1 MVLCLDLWPPTWY
14 IMLVDGVAMV
24 KTVLKK
30 KTTIT
35 IAVNKV
41 KKTII
46 RGNTDQLVGVRQ
58 KSNIYLYK
66 LRIVKFLAVLDVP
79 DVLDVPI

>member
-1 MVLCLDLWPPTWY
+1 
-14 IMLVDGVAMV
+14 MV

-66 LRIVKFLAVLDVP
+66 LRILVKFLDVLDVP
-79 DVLDVPI
+79 DVQ